1 MGLTADLEERE
12 MAWGK
17 PFSVDELTFIEE
29 SFPQLSS
36 ATIAE
41 RLGRSERGVNRKIAE
56 LGLRDS
62 HARASVPPQEASGAE
77 QHGRLA
83 DLVELRG
90 VLRNALLADIDPR
103 ALPKIAAE
111 YRATIDEIAR
121 IEGDGEDGADGCD
134 IGELLNVVPI
144 QAAEGAPGQ
153 AVRA

>member
-1 MGLTADLEERE
+1 
-12 MAWGK
+12 MAWSK
-17 PFSVDELTFIEE
+17 PFSAEETEFIRE
-29 SFPQLSS
+29 SFPQLSP
-36 ATIAE
+36 ATIAQ
-41 RLGRSERGVNRKIAE
+41 RLGRSTRGVEKKVAE
-56 LGLRDS
+56 LGLRES
-62 HARASVPPQEASGAE
+62 RARASFAPDPPPDRGAGAG
-77 QHGRLA
+77 QRGRLA

-121 IEGDGEDGADGCD
+121 IEGDGEDGVDGCD
-134 IGELLNVVPI
+134 IGELLSVVPI